1 MSEFNLELREVS
13 KSYKMLKTH
22 EVPVLRNINMF
33 VKSGEMISLVGP
45 SGAGKSTLLHIAGL
59 LDSLDSGEVI
69 ICGRSMTQS
78 SEKLRT
84 ITRRDEVGFVYQ
96 FHHLITEFTALENVM
111 LPQLTA
117 GKNSSEAGLFAKEL
131 LDEVGLSDRILH
143 KPAELSGGEKQRV
156 ALCRAL
162 ANKPVILLADEPTG
176 NLDSTTSLEIMKLF
190 DEIHKNGNTLIVV
203 THEEE
208 IAKYAHRVIR
218 LRDGMIESDQDQS

>member
-1 MSEFNLELREVS
+1 MSEFNLELREVT
-13 KSYKMLKTH
+13 KSYKMSKTH
-22 EVPVLRNINMF
+22 EVPVLQNINMC

-59 LDSLDSGEVI
+59 LDSLDSGEII
-69 ICGRSMTQS
+69 ICGKSMTQS

-96 FHHLITEFTALENVM
+96 FHHLLTEFTALGNVI

-117 GKNSSEAGLFAKEL
+117 GKNSSEADIFAKEL

-176 NLDSTTSLEIMKLF
+176 NLDAASSLSVFNLIKKMSKRLGISTIIATHDLDLANRMDKILYLKGGALSTTDCL
-190 DEIHKNGNTLIVV
+190 
-203 THEEE
+203 
-208 IAKYAHRVIR
+208 
-218 LRDGMIESDQDQS
+218 

>member
-1 MSEFNLELREVS
+1 MNEFNLELREVT
-13 KSYKMLKTH
+13 KSYKMSKIH
-22 EVPVLRNINMF
+22 ELPVLQNINMF
-33 VKSGEMISLVGP
+33 VKRGEMISLVGP

-59 LDSLDSGEVI
+59 LDSLDSGEVV

-117 GKNSSEAGLFAKEL
+117 GKTSAEAGFFAKEL
-131 LDEVGLSDRILH
+131 LDEVGLLDRIFH

-162 ANKPVILLADEPTG
+162 ANKPIILLADEPTG
-176 NLDSTTSLEIMKLF
+176 NLDATSSLSVFNLIKKMTEKFGVSTI
-190 DEIHKNGNTLIVV
+190 IA
-203 THEEE
+203 THDLDL
-208 IAKYAHRVIR
+208 AKRMDKILHLKGGILSTA
-218 LRDGMIESDQDQS
+218 DGL

>member
-1 MSEFNLELREVS
+1 MSEFNLELREVT
-13 KSYKMLKTH
+13 KSYKMLKIH

-59 LDSLDSGEVI
+59 LDSLDSGEII
-69 ICGRSMTQS
+69 ICGKSMTQS

-117 GKNSSEAGLFAKEL
+117 GKNSSEAGIFAKEL

-176 NLDSTTSLEIMKLF
+176 NLDAASSLSVFNLIKKMSKRLGISTIIATHDLDLANRMDKILYLKGGALSTTDCL
-190 DEIHKNGNTLIVV
+190 
-203 THEEE
+203 
-208 IAKYAHRVIR
+208 
-218 LRDGMIESDQDQS
+218 

>member
-22 EVPVLRNINMF
+22 EVHVLQNVDLYVEKGRNCSI
-33 VKSGEMISLVGP
+33 VGP

-176 NLDSTTSLEIMKLF
+176 NLDAASSLRTFYDK
-190 DEIHKNGNTLIVV
+190 KN
-203 THEEE
+203 E
-208 IAKYAHRVIR
+208 
-218 LRDGMIESDQDQS
+218 

>member
-1 MSEFNLELREVS
+1 MSEFNLELHEVT
-13 KSYKMLKTH
+13 KSYKMSKIHDL
-22 EVPVLRNINMF
+22 PVLQNINMF
-33 VKSGEMISLVGP
+33 VQRGEMVSLVGP
-45 SGAGKSTLLHIAGL
+45 SGAGKSTLLPIAGL
-59 LDSLDSGEVI
+59 LDNLDSGEVV

-117 GKNSSEAGLFAKEL
+117 GKISAEAGIFAKEL
-131 LDEVGLSDRILH
+131 LNEVGLSDRMFH

-176 NLDSTTSLEIMKLF
+176 NLDATSSLSVFNLIRKMTKKFGVSTI
-190 DEIHKNGNTLIVV
+190 IA
-203 THEEE
+203 THDLDLANRMDK
-208 IAKYAHRVIR
+208 ILYLKGGILSTA
-218 LRDGMIESDQDQS
+218 DGL

>member
-1 MSEFNLELREVS
+1 MSEFNLELREVT

-59 LDSLDSGEVI
+59 LDSLDSGEIVI
-69 ICGRSMTQS
+69 FGKSMTQS

-117 GKNSSEAGLFAKEL
+117 GKNSSEAGIFAKEL

-176 NLDSTTSLEIMKLF
+176 NLDAASSLSVFKLIKKMSKKLGVSTIIATHDLDLANRMDKILYLKGGALSTTDCL
-190 DEIHKNGNTLIVV
+190 
-203 THEEE
+203 
-208 IAKYAHRVIR
+208 
-218 LRDGMIESDQDQS
+218 

>member
-1 MSEFNLELREVS
+1 MSEFNLELREVT

-69 ICGRSMTQS
+69 IRGRSMTQS

-117 GKNSSEAGLFAKEL
+117 GKNSSEAGSFAKEL

-176 NLDSTTSLEIMKLF
+176 NLDAASSLSVFNLIKKMSKKLGISTIIATHDLDLANRMDKILYLKGGALSTTDCL
-190 DEIHKNGNTLIVV
+190 
-203 THEEE
+203 
-208 IAKYAHRVIR
+208 
-218 LRDGMIESDQDQS
+218 

>member
-1 MSEFNLELREVS
+1 MSEFNLELREVT

-59 LDSLDSGEVI
+59 LDSLDSGEII
-69 ICGRSMTQS
+69 ICGKSMTQS

-111 LPQLTA
+111 LPQLAA
-117 GKNSSEAGLFAKEL
+117 GKNSSEAGIFAKEL

-162 ANKPVILLADEPTG
+162 ANKPVILLADEPT
-176 NLDSTTSLEIMKLF
+176 
-190 DEIHKNGNTLIVV
+190 
-203 THEEE
+203 
-208 IAKYAHRVIR
+208 
-218 LRDGMIESDQDQS
+218 

>member
-1 MSEFNLELREVS
+1 MSEFNLELREVT
-13 KSYKMLKTH
+13 KSYKMSKTH
-22 EVPVLRNINMF
+22 EVPVLQNINMC

-59 LDSLDSGEVI
+59 LDNLDSGEVI

-96 FHHLITEFTALENVM
+96 FHHLLTEFTALGNVI

-117 GKNSSEAGLFAKEL
+117 GKNSSEADIFAKEL

-176 NLDSTTSLEIMKLF
+176 NLDAASSLSVFNLIKKMSKRLGISTIIATHDLDLANRMDKILYLKGGALSTTDCL
-190 DEIHKNGNTLIVV
+190 
-203 THEEE
+203 
-208 IAKYAHRVIR
+208 
-218 LRDGMIESDQDQS
+218 

>member
-33 VKSGEMISLVGP
+33 VKSGEMVSLVGP

-117 GKNSSEAGLFAKEL
+117 GKIVLKLVFLLKSCLMRLACLIGFFINLLNFLVGKNKEL
-131 LDEVGLSDRILH
+131 RYV
-143 KPAELSGGEKQRV
+143 ELWQI
-156 ALCRAL
+156 
-162 ANKPVILLADEPTG
+162 N
-176 NLDSTTSLEIMKLF
+176 
-190 DEIHKNGNTLIVV
+190 
-203 THEEE
+203 
-208 IAKYAHRVIR
+208 
-218 LRDGMIESDQDQS
+218 QSFY

>member
-1 MSEFNLELREVS
+1 MSEFNLELREVT

-59 LDSLDSGEVI
+59 LDSLDSGEII
-69 ICGRSMTQS
+69 ICGKSMTQS

-117 GKNSSEAGLFAKEL
+117 GKNSSEAGIFAKEL

-156 ALCRAL
+156 ALCRAF

-176 NLDSTTSLEIMKLF
+176 NLDAASSLSVFKLIKKMSKKLGVSTI
-190 DEIHKNGNTLIVV
+190 IA
-203 THEEE
+203 THDLDLANRMDK
-208 IAKYAHRVIR
+208 ILYLKGGVLSTADC
-218 LRDGMIESDQDQS
+218 L

>member
-1 MSEFNLELREVS
+1 MSEFNLELREVT

-59 LDSLDSGEVI
+59 LDSLDSGEII
-69 ICGRSMTQS
+69 ICGKSMTQS

-117 GKNSSEAGLFAKEL
+117 GKNSSEAGIFAKEL

-162 ANKPVILLADEPTG
+162 ANRPVILLADEPTG
-176 NLDSTTSLEIMKLF
+176 NLDAASSLSVF
-190 DEIHKNGNTLIVV
+190 NLIKKMSKK
-203 THEEE
+203 TWNFNYYCHT
-208 IAKYAHRVIR
+208 
-218 LRDGMIESDQDQS
+218 

>member
-1 MSEFNLELREVS
+1 MSEFNLELREVT

-176 NLDSTTSLEIMKLF
+176 NLDAASSLSVFNLIKKMSKRLGISTIIATHDLDLANRMDKILYLKGGALSTTDCL
-190 DEIHKNGNTLIVV
+190 
-203 THEEE
+203 
-208 IAKYAHRVIR
+208 
-218 LRDGMIESDQDQS
+218 